1 MNHDTAALLSTTGH
15 VLIVDDD
22 ERSRDLLKLVLEG
35 KGHRVSEAENGE
47 DALKSVEAEPPDVVL
62 LDVVMPKIDGFE
74 ACRRLKADPR
84 TAHIPVLMVTGLTE
98 RDDRIKGIDAGANDF
113 INKPIDAQEL
123 ALRVRNALYGKRLF
137 DRLQE
142 NYRHL
147 QQMQELRDDLTRMLE
162 ADTRTLT
169 VIMEH
174 LKIAMPAAKGRTGGD
189 ADGQDR

>member
-1 MNHDTAALLSTTGH
+1 MNHDTAALLSTIGH
-15 VLIVDDD
+15 ILIVDDD
-22 ERSRDLLKLVLEG
+22 QRSRDVLKLVLEG